1 MTDLI
6 SVLVV
11 DDEPAFREGLRQAL
25 KQEGFIVHLAADG
38 EEALE
43 VYRAYHPDLVLL
55 DVMLPRM
62 SGIDVCR
69 EIRAVDDTPVIMVSA
84 RNEEIDAVVA
94 LEVGADDYV
103 GKPYR
108 VRELI
113 ARMRTVL
120 RRAGTATTNRDEAPS
135 SVLEVGDIALDRDR
149 HEVSIGGAPVQLPMA
164 SLPELRQ
171 RATVV
176 RSATAPAKQR
186 ALHGALRG
194 PLGEDVRN
202 LCELVREN
210 EGTHR
215 WQVVLKLVEQ
225 LQEEAADQGHG
236 AGHVAEDE
244 DLRGLAPR
252 TSPTQVEQVTLVGHV
267 ATEC

>member
-120 RRAGTATTNRDEAPS
+120 RRAGTAPTNRDETPS

-149 HEVSIGGAPVQLPMA
+149 HEVSISGEPVQLPLKEFQLLGLLMENA
-164 SLPELRQ
+164 GIVVTRQTLIDRVWGYDYVGDTKTLDVHIKRLRAKVEPTPDNPERIV
-171 RATVV
+171 TI
-176 RSATAPAKQR
+176 
-186 ALHGALRG
+186 
-194 PLGEDVRN
+194 
-202 LCELVREN
+202 
-210 EGTHR
+210 
-215 WQVVLKLVEQ
+215 
-225 LQEEAADQGHG
+225 
-236 AGHVAEDE
+236 
-244 DLRGLAPR
+244 RGLGYKLN
-252 TSPTQVEQVTLVGHV
+252 T
-267 ATEC
+267 

>member
-1 MTDLI
+1 MI

-69 EIRAVDDTPVIMVSA
+69 QIRAADDTPVIMVSA

-103 GKPYR
+103 SKPYR
-108 VRELI
+108 VRELV

-120 RRAGTATTNRDEAPS
+120 RRAGTAPNQRDETPA
-135 SVLEVGDIALDRDR
+135 SVLTVGEISLDRDR
-149 HEVSIGGAPVQLPMA
+149 HEVAINGESVQLPLKEFQLLALLMENA
-164 SLPELRQ
+164 GIVVTRQTLIDRVWGYDYVGDTKTLDVHIKRLRAKVEPMPDNPERIV
-171 RATVV
+171 TI
-176 RSATAPAKQR
+176 
-186 ALHGALRG
+186 
-194 PLGEDVRN
+194 
-202 LCELVREN
+202 
-210 EGTHR
+210 
-215 WQVVLKLVEQ
+215 
-225 LQEEAADQGHG
+225 
-236 AGHVAEDE
+236 
-244 DLRGLAPR
+244 RGLGYKLN
-252 TSPTQVEQVTLVGHV
+252 S
-267 ATEC
+267 

>member
-1 MTDLI
+1 MNPAAI

-11 DDEPAFREGLRQAL
+11 DDEPSFREGLRLAL

-43 VYRAYHPDLVLL
+43 VWRAHKPDLVLL

-103 GKPYR
+103 AKPYR
-108 VRELI
+108 VRELV

-120 RRAGTATTNRDEAPS
+120 RRATPAIESPEEPQVLQAGMIRLNRE
-135 SVLEVGDIALDRDR
+135 R
-149 HEVSIGGAPVQLPMA
+149 HEVTVGDEPVQLPLKEFELLALLMA
-164 SLPELRQ
+164 NKGIVVTRETLIDRVWGYDYVGDTKTLDVHIKRLR
-171 RATVV
+171 
-176 RSATAPAKQR
+176 AKVEPSPDTPR
-186 ALHGALRG
+186 LIVTIRG
-194 PLGEDVRN
+194 LGY
-202 LCELVREN
+202 
-210 EGTHR
+210 
-215 WQVVLKLVEQ
+215 KLV
-225 LQEEAADQGHG
+225 D
-236 AGHVAEDE
+236 
-244 DLRGLAPR
+244 
-252 TSPTQVEQVTLVGHV
+252 
-267 ATEC
+267 

>member
-1 MTDLI
+1 MTDLV

-43 VYRAYHPDLVLL
+43 VYAAYHPDLVLL

-69 EIRAVDDTPVIMVSA
+69 RIRSTDDTPVIMVSA

-103 GKPYR
+103 AKPYR
-108 VRELI
+108 VRELV

-120 RRAGTATTNRDEAPS
+120 RRAGRAGEGRDGEDSA
-135 SVLEVGDIALDRDR
+135 VLQVGDISLDKER
-149 HEVSIGGAPVQLPMA
+149 HEVEIAHEPVQLPLKEFQLLTLLMENA
-164 SLPELRQ
+164 GIVVTRQTLIDRVWGYDYVGDTKTLDVHIKRLRAKVEPSPDNPERIV
-171 RATVV
+171 TI
-176 RSATAPAKQR
+176 
-186 ALHGALRG
+186 
-194 PLGEDVRN
+194 
-202 LCELVREN
+202 
-210 EGTHR
+210 
-215 WQVVLKLVEQ
+215 
-225 LQEEAADQGHG
+225 
-236 AGHVAEDE
+236 
-244 DLRGLAPR
+244 RGLGYKLNSQA
-252 TSPTQVEQVTLVGHV
+252 
-267 ATEC
+267 

>member
-1 MTDLI
+1 MTESF

-43 VYRAYHPDLVLL
+43 VWQTYRPDLVLL

-69 EIRAVDDTPVIMVSA
+69 QIRAADDTPVIMVSA

-103 GKPYR
+103 SKPYR
-108 VRELI
+108 ARELI

-120 RRAGTATTNRDEAPS
+120 RRAAGGGTAREEATS
-135 SVLEVGDIALDRDR
+135 SVLNVGDIAFDRDR
-149 HEVSIGGAPVQLPMA
+149 HEVTIAGELVQLPLKEFQLLALLMENA
-164 SLPELRQ
+164 GIVVTRQTLIDRVWGYDYVGDTKTLDVHIKRLRAKVESSPDTPERIV
-171 RATVV
+171 TI
-176 RSATAPAKQR
+176 
-186 ALHGALRG
+186 
-194 PLGEDVRN
+194 
-202 LCELVREN
+202 
-210 EGTHR
+210 
-215 WQVVLKLVEQ
+215 
-225 LQEEAADQGHG
+225 
-236 AGHVAEDE
+236 
-244 DLRGLAPR
+244 RGLGYKLN
-252 TSPTQVEQVTLVGHV
+252 S
-267 ATEC
+267 

>member
-69 EIRAVDDTPVIMVSA
+69 EIRATDDTPVIMVSA

-103 GKPYR
+103 SKPYR

-120 RRAGTATTNRDEAPS
+120 RRAGGGSTREEAPS

-149 HEVSIGGAPVQLPMA
+149 HEVTIAGELVQLPLKEFQLLALLMENA
-164 SLPELRQ
+164 GIVVTRQTLIDRVWGYDYVGDTKTLDVHVKRLRAKVEPSPDNPERIV
-171 RATVV
+171 TI
-176 RSATAPAKQR
+176 
-186 ALHGALRG
+186 
-194 PLGEDVRN
+194 
-202 LCELVREN
+202 
-210 EGTHR
+210 
-215 WQVVLKLVEQ
+215 
-225 LQEEAADQGHG
+225 
-236 AGHVAEDE
+236 
-244 DLRGLAPR
+244 RGLGYKLN
-252 TSPTQVEQVTLVGHV
+252 S
-267 ATEC
+267 

>member
-1 MTDLI
+1 MNDLI

-43 VYRAYHPDLVLL
+43 VWQYHPDIVLL

-62 SGIDVCR
+62 SGIDVR
-69 EIRAVDDTPVIMVSA
+69 GKIRAADDTPVIMVSA

-103 GKPYR
+103 SKPYR

-120 RRAGTATTNRDEAPS
+120 RRAGGGGTARNEAPS
-135 SVLEVGDIALDRDR
+135 LVLEVGDIVLDRDR
-149 HEVSIGGAPVQLPMA
+149 HEVTIAGELSVQLPLKEFQLLALLMENA
-164 SLPELRQ
+164 GIVVTRQTLIDRGGYDYVGDTKTLDVHIKRLLAKVEPTPDTPECIV
-171 RATVV
+171 TI
-176 RSATAPAKQR
+176 
-186 ALHGALRG
+186 
-194 PLGEDVRN
+194 
-202 LCELVREN
+202 
-210 EGTHR
+210 
-215 WQVVLKLVEQ
+215 
-225 LQEEAADQGHG
+225 
-236 AGHVAEDE
+236 
-244 DLRGLAPR
+244 RGLGYKLS
-252 TSPTQVEQVTLVGHV
+252 T
-267 ATEC
+267 

>member
-1 MTDLI
+1 MTESL

-43 VYRAYHPDLVLL
+43 VWQTYHPDIVLL

-69 EIRAVDDTPVIMVSA
+69 KIRASDDTPVIMVSA

-103 GKPYR
+103 SKPYR

-120 RRAGTATTNRDEAPS
+120 RRAGGGGTARDEAPS
-135 SVLEVGDIALDRDR
+135 SVLEVGDIVLDRDR
-149 HEVSIGGAPVQLPMA
+149 HEVTIAGELVQLPLKEFQLLALLMEL
-164 SLPELRQ
+164 SLI
-171 RATVV
+171 
-176 RSATAPAKQR
+176 
-186 ALHGALRG
+186 HI
-194 PLGEDVRN
+194 
-202 LCELVREN
+202 
-210 EGTHR
+210 
-215 WQVVLKLVEQ
+215 
-225 LQEEAADQGHG
+225 
-236 AGHVAEDE
+236 
-244 DLRGLAPR
+244 
-252 TSPTQVEQVTLVGHV
+252 
-267 ATEC
+267 